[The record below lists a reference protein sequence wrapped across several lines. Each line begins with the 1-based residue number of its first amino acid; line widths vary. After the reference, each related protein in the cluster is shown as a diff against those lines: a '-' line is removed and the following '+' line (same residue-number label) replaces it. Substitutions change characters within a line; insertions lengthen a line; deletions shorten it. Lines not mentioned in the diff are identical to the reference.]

1 MPKTWG
7 AGLSAN
13 QLDLNHFYIT
23 GARTITETDLVNFVN
38 ATWLT
43 EEIFTNIA
51 NPKGISLNGRV
62 VPGALVYAYAEGLN
76 MPFLNAVGLAFLS
89 TEIIVKNPTYVG
101 DTIHVEFKVIEKRL
115 TSNPEKSIVKTE
127 NTVYKQDGTVVM
139 IYSPVRLLKTQIK
152 NDYAD
157 RYESK

>member
-1 MPKTWG
+1 MMPKTWG

-23 GARTITETDLVNFVN
+23 AARTITETDLVNFVN

-51 NPKGISLNGRV
+51 NPKGIALNGRV

-89 TEIIVKNPTYVG
+89 TEIIVKNPT
-101 DTIHVEFKVIEKRL
+101 
-115 TSNPEKSIVKTE
+115 
-127 NTVYKQDGTVVM
+127 
-139 IYSPVRLLKTQIK
+139 
-152 NDYAD
+152 
-157 RYESK
+157 